1 MRILPCLLVAAAAAA
16 AETVLPSIIGE
27 RMLLQREAEAPVWG
41 WDEPGREVAVSFRG
55 ATVRA
60 VAGADGRFQARVPT
74 GAAGGPF
81 ALEIAGSTRIALQ
94 DVLVGEV
101 WIAGGQSNMWWQLKN
116 CSSGAEAI
124 AASADAQLRWY
135 DANTAPAEAGYAAG
149 QPARS
154 IATSWVASAPE
165 AAPDFAGTAWHFA
178 RGLRREL
185 GVPVGIV
192 HLAVPGTAIEPWM
205 RPALLAK
212 QFPDAVELDRLRQEA
227 WPARL
232 QAWEATVQA
241 WKAGGSRGPEPQ
253 KPAAPG
259 RPGGSLWNGMV
270 APALPFAARGFI
282 WWQGESNADRFQD
295 YRVRFPA
302 MIADWRQQWGLD
314 AAPFIFAELANF
326 GTRDGRAVDD
336 APWPAQREAQREA
349 LMHAGVLRVSMIDV
363 LASATWEIHPPDKA
377 LAGERFLRAALARV
391 YGRDIAWSG
400 PDAAGYAFADGACT
414 VAMRDADGLRVR
426 GDGPARGFALAGA
439 DRVWHAAEAA
449 IDGESVRI
457 TSAAVPAPVAV
468 RYGWMNNP
476 DGNLENA
483 AGLPA
488 WPFRSDDWPLCQGD

>member
-1 MRILPCLLVAAAAAA
+1 MRILPCLLLAAAAAA
-16 AETVLPSIIGE
+16 AETVLPSILGD
-27 RMLLQREAEAPVWG
+27 RMLLQRDAEAPVWG

-60 VAGADGRFQARVPT
+60 VADADGRFQARVPT

-81 ALEIAGSTRIALQ
+81 ALEVAGSTRIALQ

-116 CSSGAEAI
+116 CTGGAEAI
-124 AASADAQLRWY
+124 AASADPQLRWY
-135 DANTAPAEAGYAAG
+135 DANTAPAEAGYPAER
-149 QPARS
+149 PARTV
-154 IATSWVASAPE
+154 AAAWVASAPA

-185 GVPVGIV
+185 DVPVGIV
-192 HLAVPGTAIEPWM
+192 HLAVPGTAIEAWM

-212 QFPDAVELDRLRQEA
+212 QFPDAVALDRLRQEA
-227 WPARL
+227 WPAQERAW
-232 QAWEATVQA
+232 QAAVQA
-241 WKAGGSRGPEPQ
+241 WKDGGAQGPQPK
-253 KPAAPG
+253 KPAGPG
-259 RPGGSLWNGMV
+259 RPCGSLWNGMV
-270 APALPFAARGFI
+270 APVLPFAARGFI
-282 WWQGESNADRFQD
+282 WWQGEANAERFQD

-302 MIADWRQQWGLD
+302 MIADWRRQWGLD

-349 LMHAGVLRVSMIDV
+349 LMQAGVARVSTIDI
-363 LASATWEIHPPDKA
+363 LATATWEIHPPDKA
-377 LAGERFLRAALARV
+377 LAGERFLRAALARA

-400 PDAAGYAFADGACT
+400 PDVASFTRDDGFY
-414 VAMRDADGLRVR
+414 VVGLRQADGLRTR
-426 GDGPARGFALAGA
+426 GGGSVRGFALAGA
-439 DRVWHAAEAA
+439 DRAWHAADAV
-449 IDGESVRI
+449 IDGTTVRV
-457 TSAAVPAPVAV
+457 SSPAVPAPVAV
-468 RYGWMNNP
+468 RYGWRNNP

-488 WPFRSDDWPLCQGD
+488 WPFRSDDWLLCQGE